1 MVRARLGFGHLG
13 QFDVRRVGSGDEGAH
28 RVGRRYYAAVNAF
41 SDLSAQL
48 RGSAPEGL
56 CELSDAELADLSA
69 AVADAR
75 HRQAAALAEAG
86 DRALSHIPRLLRGPI
101 KRIVG

>member
-1 MVRARLGFGHLG
+1 MS
-13 QFDVRRVGSGDEGAH
+13 DD
-28 RVGRRYYAAVNAF
+28 AF
-41 SDLSAQL
+41 TTLSAQL
-48 RGSAPEGL
+48 RAPVPDGL
-56 CELSDAELADLSA
+56 RELSDDELADLSA

-86 DRALSHIPRLLRGPI
+86 DRALSHIPRLLRGPV

>member
-1 MVRARLGFGHLG
+1 MPDDAYTALR
-13 QFDVRRVGSGDEGAH
+13 
-28 RVGRRYYAAVNAF
+28 
-41 SDLSAQL
+41 AQL
-48 RGSAPEGL
+48 GDSAPESL
-56 CELSDAELADLSA
+56 RTLTDNELNDLSDALAE
-69 AVADAR
+69 AR

>member
-1 MVRARLGFGHLG
+1 M
-13 QFDVRRVGSGDEGAH
+13 
-28 RVGRRYYAAVNAF
+28 NAF

-56 CELSDAELADLSA
+56 RELSDAELADLSA

>member
-1 MVRARLGFGHLG
+1 MP
-13 QFDVRRVGSGDEGAH
+13 DD
-28 RVGRRYYAAVNAF
+28 AF
-41 SDLSAQL
+41 TALRAQL
-48 RGSAPEGL
+48 GDTAPDSL
-56 CELSDAELADLSA
+56 RTLSDTELRDLSA
-69 AVADAR
+69 ALADAR

>member
-1 MVRARLGFGHLG
+1 MS
-13 QFDVRRVGSGDEGAH
+13 DD
-28 RVGRRYYAAVNAF
+28 AF
-41 SDLSAQL
+41 TTLSAQL
-48 RGSAPEGL
+48 RAPLPDALRG
-56 CELSDAELADLSA
+56 LSDDELADLSS

-101 KRIVG
+101 KRIAG

>member
-1 MVRARLGFGHLG
+1 M
-13 QFDVRRVGSGDEGAH
+13 
-28 RVGRRYYAAVNAF
+28 NAF

>member
-1 MVRARLGFGHLG
+1 VPDDALTALRAKLG
-13 QFDVRRVGSGDEGAH
+13 D
-28 RVGRRYYAAVNAF
+28 AAPD
-41 SDLSAQL
+41 SL
-48 RGSAPEGL
+48 RS
-56 CELSDAELADLSA
+56 LSDAELKDLSA
-69 AVADAR
+69 ALADAR

>member
-1 MVRARLGFGHLG
+1 MP
-13 QFDVRRVGSGDEGAH
+13 DD
-28 RVGRRYYAAVNAF
+28 AF
-41 SDLSAQL
+41 TALRAQL
-48 RGSAPEGL
+48 GDTAPDSL
-56 CELSDAELADLSA
+56 RTLKDTELRDLSA
-69 AVADAR
+69 ALADAR

>member
-1 MVRARLGFGHLG
+1 VP
-13 QFDVRRVGSGDEGAH
+13 D
-28 RVGRRYYAAVNAF
+28 AAFTA
-41 SDLSAQL
+41 LSAQL
-48 RGSAPEGL
+48 RGTAPAGL
-56 CELSDAELADLSA
+56 RELSDDELADLAA

-101 KRIVG
+101 RRIVG